1 MIAKIFELH
10 AKIDS
15 LKYENT
21 VLIDKINTLE
31 TELELSKSQLQN
43 CSSVKL
49 DHILNSHK
57 SFGDKCGLGFDKCAS
72 TKNPTCQQ
80 REDKL

>member
-1 MIAKIFELH
+1 
-10 AKIDS
+10 
-15 LKYENT
+15 

-31 TELELSKSQLQN
+31 IELELSKSQLQN

-57 SFGDKCGLGFDKCAS
+57 PFGDKCGLGFDKCAS
-72 TKNPTCQQ
+72 TSKTPPVNKEKINYVPPMPV
-80 REDKL
+80 EKSD